1 MQGISMDNKAQ
12 ISFEY
17 LLTVTFALVLVVAA
31 VVVALNLANLSQLAK
46 TRILEAREETISSIM
61 G

>member
-1 MQGISMDNKAQ
+1 MEIRAQ

-17 LLTVTFALVLVVAA
+17 LLTVTFALVLVLAA
-31 VVVALNLANLSQLAK
+31 IVIAMNLGSLSQTAK